1 MTRSGESLRAT
12 PLPVQDTSNALS
24 RPGEEPFGRE
34 WQAQRMRAQEAA
46 LPPGRVVVSCSAPFG
61 AGGLGR
67 HLQEIVEALD
77 RRRTPGICI
86 CGSTESSAEIS
97 AGRRGRGP
105 RGAGLS
111 ALAIAIAPL
120 TRCSPAWRA
129 WRADVEF
136 DAHAA
141 QRLPAASDHLIAFT
155 GQALSQLRVA
165 RQQRWQS
172 VSLMSATV
180 HLRQVVRQ
188 HDLAYRQYPLEG
200 SWATRLLERNLA
212 EYEQADRIYVSSR
225 HAWESF
231 AEEGVPAECL
241 SSFALAPHPRYT
253 PADAPSAVETFDI
266 VYVGSLSV
274 AKGVPLL
281 IDAVR
286 SLPQR
291 DIRLML
297 VGGWGTRGMRRF
309 VQRSV
314 AEDPRI
320 EVCPGDPLPLLRNAA
335 LCVHPSYADGFAYAP
350 VEALACGVPTIVSEH
365 TGMKDLIEPGRN
377 GEVLPTGDRN
387 ALTEAM
393 EAAYRGEL
401 VDG

>member
-1 MTRSGESLRAT
+1 MG
-12 PLPVQDTSNALS
+12 
-24 RPGEEPFGRE
+24 
-34 WQAQRMRAQEAA
+34 AQEAA
-46 LPPGRVVVSCSAPFG
+46 LPPGEVVVSCSAPFA

-77 RRRTPGICI
+77 RRQPPGLCI
-86 CGSTESSAEIS
+86 CGSSADYITEAST
-97 AGRRGRGP
+97 GPPRRE
-105 RGAGLS
+105 RGAHG
-111 ALAIAIAPL
+111 AGAAAFAAAIAPL
-120 TRCSPAWRA
+120 TRFSPAWRA
-129 WRADVEF
+129 WRAHVEF
-136 DAHAA
+136 DARAA
-141 QRLPAASDHLIAFT
+141 QRLPAASDHLIAFN
-155 GQALSQLRVA
+155 GQALSQLRAA

-172 VSLMSATV
+172 VALMSATV

-188 HDLAYRQYPLEG
+188 HDLARRQYPLEG
-200 SWATRLLERNLA
+200 SWATRLLKRNLT
-212 EYEQADRIYVSSR
+212 EYGQADRIYVSSR

-231 AEEGVPAECL
+231 AEEGVPAERL
-241 SSFALAPHPRYT
+241 AFFALTPDPRYT
-253 PADAPSAVETFDI
+253 PADAPGAAGTFDI

-291 DIRLML
+291 DIRLVL

-320 EVCPGDPLPLLRNAA
+320 EVCPGDPLPLLRKAA

-387 ALTEAM
+387 ALTEAI

-401 VDG
+401 LGG